1 MKTAL
6 LVLAALSVFVF
17 GGKSFANQ
25 TGSGET
31 GSGPQELK
39 YEYFVET
46 DLSAEKF
53 SEAFFERLSGKHQW
67 SRISSTISEDET
79 YTSVFNFKDDQQ
91 HTWECEVQIKR
102 ALTDSGKMDI
112 LMTMAP
118 LMES

>member
-31 GSGPQELK
+31 ACGPQQLK

-46 DLSAEKF
+46 ELTAEKF
-53 SEAFFERLSGKHQW
+53 SEAFFERLAGKHQW
-67 SRISSTISEDET
+67 SRISSTVTADEI
-79 YTSVFNFKDDQQ
+79 YTSVFNFKDDQE

-102 ALTDSGKMDI
+102 AVTDNRKMDV
-112 LMTMAP
+112 LMTMVP
-118 LMES
+118 L